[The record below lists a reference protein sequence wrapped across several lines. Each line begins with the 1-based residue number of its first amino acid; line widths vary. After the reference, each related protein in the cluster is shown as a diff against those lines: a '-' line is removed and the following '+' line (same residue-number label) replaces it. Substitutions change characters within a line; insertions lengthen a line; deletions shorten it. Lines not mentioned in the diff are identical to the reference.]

1 MMPAS
6 KAKPVSRNPLARFAT
21 PFAQSGTFPFLW
33 LGHLISYL
41 GSSITMVILPVM
53 VYSLTGSTTIMGLV
67 MAAYMLPNVLMLPVS
82 GHIVDR
88 YDRVKIMMIAD
99 IARFMIML
107 ATASLALLSV
117 LNIPLLFVLVGFYGL
132 CDGLFLPAYSAVR
145 ATVFTPD
152 IRVAANSLTQMT
164 TQAVRLIGPALGGL
178 LITHWSAGIGFGI
191 DSLTYLL
198 SFICLI
204 YLRKRFTD
212 KLRSPSSSSESI
224 PPLNGTPSPLEPGM
238 PLEVVPTAHWKDD
251 FKEGIAV
258 LRSHPWLW
266 ITILA
271 FSFIN
276 ICFTGITSVLIP
288 WLFKVHHGWD
298 PYLYGLAVT
307 FSGVG
312 AIIGGL
318 LFGMRSNWRHRGI
331 MAYSGAFIAGLSLIS
346 LAFVPTATGAIAL
359 FALEGFGLMIFG
371 LIWEISLQ
379 ELVPQEA
386 FGRVASLD
394 MLGSFALLPIG
405 FIAVGWLADHIG
417 GIATIIICAGSGVAT
432 IAFVLSIPAI
442 RKFQ

>member
-1 MMPAS
+1 MIPADTS
-6 KAKPVSRNPLARFAT
+6 EQVSRNPLRSFAV
-21 PFAQSGTFPFLW
+21 PFMSSRAFLFLW
-33 LGHLISYL
+33 LGHLISFL
-41 GSSITMVILPVM
+41 GSSVTMVILPVL
-53 VYSLTGSTTIMGLV
+53 VYSLTGSTTIMGFV
-67 MAAYMLPNVLMLPVS
+67 MASYMLPNVLMLPIS

-99 IARFMIML
+99 IARFFIML
-107 ATASLALLSV
+107 AIALLS
-117 LNIPLLFVLVGFYGL
+117 LSGLLSIPLLFLFVGFYGL
-132 CDGLFLPAYSAVR
+132 LDGLFQPAYAAVR

-178 LITHWSAGIGFGI
+178 LITHWSAGIGFGL
-191 DSLTYLL
+191 DAFTYVLSL
-198 SFICLI
+198 ICLV
-204 YLRKRFTD
+204 YLRRGISYS
-212 KLRSPSSSSESI
+212 LRRPSTLSI
-224 PPLNGTPSPLEPGM
+224 QAEASTEAQSIQEASRSLPS
-238 PLEVVPTAHWKDD
+238 THWKDD
-251 FKEGIAV
+251 FREGIAV

-276 ICFTGITSVLIP
+276 ICYSGIISVLIP

-318 LFGMRSNWRHRGI
+318 LFGLRSTWKHRGI
-331 MAYSGAFIAGLSLIS
+331 MAYGGAFISGAALMAI
-346 LAFVPTATGAIAL
+346 AFVPSAGWTIAL
-359 FALEGFGLMIFG
+359 FALEGFGIMIFG

-405 FIAVGWLADHIG
+405 YIAVGWLADLIG
-417 GIATIIICAGSGVAT
+417 GVATISICAGIGMAT